1 MMDKTEIIHDRIN
14 ALEDE
19 IQMLNEKIEYM
30 ERILCDKMDMPVPKK
45 RFKGSLYMRWD
56 E

>member
-1 MMDKTEIIHDRIN
+1 MMDKTEIINDRIN

-19 IQMLNEKIEYM
+19 IQMLSEKIEHM
-30 ERILCDKMDMPVPKK
+30 EKMLCDKMEMPVPKK